1 MCATSPPDYHLR
13 AALPADAAALHA
25 TCLPNKS
32 LARVVERLTRIQ
44 KAALARRGLGLV
56 AVTPTEQIVGFGQ
69 LTLWPRGAEISDLVV
84 APEWRGQGI
93 GTRLIVR
100 LVEAAREMH
109 AGTVEIGVAVRNSA
123 ALRLY
128 HRLGFRPTRSLE
140 LDLGD
145 GPEPVLY
152 LSRRL

>member
-1 MCATSPPDYHLR
+1 MCAASPPDCHLR

-25 TCLPNKS
+25 TCLPNEP

-44 KAALARRGLGLV
+44 KTALAQRGLGLV
-56 AVTPTEQIVGFGQ
+56 AVTPAGALVGFGQ

-93 GTRLIVR
+93 GTLLIARLID
-100 LVEAAREMH
+100 AAREMH
-109 AGTVEIGVAVRNSA
+109 AGAVEIGVAVRNNA

-152 LSRRL
+152 LSRTL